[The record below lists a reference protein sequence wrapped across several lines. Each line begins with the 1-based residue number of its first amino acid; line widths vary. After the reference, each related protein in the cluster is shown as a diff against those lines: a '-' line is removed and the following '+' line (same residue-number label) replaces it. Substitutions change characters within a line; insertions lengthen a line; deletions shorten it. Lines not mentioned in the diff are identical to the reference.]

1 MEVPIYLRKSIY
13 TRRGGRGGETQK
25 EKEEEIQNGE
35 SKEGYMAFGDYVLKI
50 NLSFKNTLLQ
60 TYF

>member
-1 MEVPIYLRKSIY
+1 MYPKKTSI
-13 TRRGGRGGETQK
+13 RGGEIQK

-35 SKEGYMAFGDYVLKI
+35 SKEGYMALGDYVLKI